1 MVLFNWNIRA
11 RVFVCK
17 TAYTIHTKRISLVLT
32 IYSSNKTTLIRNKI
46 LVIRRKLMIFV
57 TDGSHRSVGR
67 VGDITQEPAT
77 NEAVNTSEASKIAN
91 LLQGLTFP
99 ATKEQ
104 IKNYIADGKSITIS
118 SKSAKITSQFIED
131 NLQDGKKYNSTYEI
145 ERALGLVVKKDV
157 NKDKKRRREVTST
170 KDKKMEVAP
179 YARDKA
185 MNRANKKRFGEK
197 SRSDPYDIAK
207 SYEEENLK

>member
-1 MVLFNWNIRA
+1 M
-11 RVFVCK
+11 
-17 TAYTIHTKRISLVLT
+17 
-32 IYSSNKTTLIRNKI
+32 IY
-46 LVIRRKLMIFV
+46 V

-67 VGDITQEPAT
+67 VRDITQEPAT
-77 NEAVNTSEASKIAN
+77 NEAINTNEASKIAN

-157 NKDKKRRREVTST
+157 NKDKKRRRDVTST
-170 KDKKMEVAP
+170 KDKKMEVTP

-207 SYEEENLK
+207 GYGEENLK

>member
-1 MVLFNWNIRA
+1 
-11 RVFVCK
+11 
-17 TAYTIHTKRISLVLT
+17 
-32 IYSSNKTTLIRNKI
+32 
-46 LVIRRKLMIFV
+46 MIFV

-131 NLQDGKKYNSTYEI
+131 NLQDGKKYNNTYEI
-145 ERALGLVVKKDV
+145 ERALGLVIKKDV
-157 NKDKKRRREVTST
+157 NKNKKRRRGITTTKGKKVEVT
-170 KDKKMEVAP
+170 P

-197 SRSDPYDIAK
+197 SRSDPSDIAK
-207 SYEEENLK
+207 GYGEKNLK

>member
-1 MVLFNWNIRA
+1 
-11 RVFVCK
+11 
-17 TAYTIHTKRISLVLT
+17 
-32 IYSSNKTTLIRNKI
+32 
-46 LVIRRKLMIFV
+46 MIFV

-118 SKSAKITSQFIED
+118 SKSAKITSQFID

-157 NKDKKRRREVTST
+157 NKDKKRRRDVTST
-170 KDKKMEVAP
+170 KDKKMEVTP

-207 SYEEENLK
+207 GYGEENLK

>member
-1 MVLFNWNIRA
+1 
-11 RVFVCK
+11 
-17 TAYTIHTKRISLVLT
+17 
-32 IYSSNKTTLIRNKI
+32 
-46 LVIRRKLMIFV
+46 MIFV

-77 NEAVNTSEASKIAN
+77 NEAVNTNEASKIAN

-104 IKNYIADGKSITIS
+104 IKSYIADGKSITIS
-118 SKSAKITSQFIED
+118 SESAKITSQFIED
-131 NLQDGKKYNSTYEI
+131 NLQYGKKYNSTYEI

-170 KDKKMEVAP
+170 KDKKMEVTP
-179 YARDKA
+179 YAQNKA
-185 MNRANKKRFGEK
+185 MNRTNKKRFGEK
-197 SRSDPYDIAK
+197 SRPDHKIMQKATGK
-207 SYEEENLK
+207 RI

>member
-1 MVLFNWNIRA
+1 
-11 RVFVCK
+11 
-17 TAYTIHTKRISLVLT
+17 
-32 IYSSNKTTLIRNKI
+32 
-46 LVIRRKLMIFV
+46 MIFV
-57 TDGSHRSVGR
+57 KDGSHRSVGR

-157 NKDKKRRREVTST
+157 NKDKKRRSEVTST
-170 KDKKMEVAP
+170 KDKKMVTP
-179 YARDKA
+179 YPRDKA

-207 SYEEENLK
+207 GYGEENLK

>member
-1 MVLFNWNIRA
+1 
-11 RVFVCK
+11 
-17 TAYTIHTKRISLVLT
+17 
-32 IYSSNKTTLIRNKI
+32 
-46 LVIRRKLMIFV
+46 MIFV

-145 ERALGLVVKKDV
+145 ERALGLVIKKDV
-157 NKDKKRRREVTST
+157 NKDKKRRRREVTST
-170 KDKKMEVAP
+170 KDKKMEVTP
-179 YARDKA
+179 YTRDKA

-207 SYEEENLK
+207 GYGEENLK